1 MTSDDDTIDW
11 NTVPPAK
18 MFHLVMQELVDVRN
32 ELRQEFRDGM
42 ANMKAELKADI
53 ANVDGKLSKRI
64 DALSSDF
71 HTLRLEVHQNQITFM
86 KNHESLDNRVT
97 VLEMAA

>member
-18 MFHLVMQELVDVRN
+18 MFHIVLQELVDVRN
-32 ELRQEFRDGM
+32 ELRQEFSDGM
-42 ANMKAELKADI
+42 TNMNAELKADI
-53 ANVDGKLSKRI
+53 AKVDGKLSKKI

-71 HTLRLEVHQNQITFM
+71 HTLRLEVHQNQTTFI
-86 KNHESLDNRVT
+86 KNHESFENRVT